1 MAAREDDFL
10 MGDDLDDL
18 FFLLEGGHL
27 DIDDT
32 FNQELDVIVSEVA
45 ADDQQTSFTC
55 EVCNKICKSKRGL
68 TRHTNAK
75 HKADTSAGNSTSSA
89 TENNAGVISKDA
101 MSFQKLS
108 QAKLHE
114 ILKESC
120 GIVVKDMCLPESTR
134 QAFFNCTFTFDEIMA
149 LWEKLRPL
157 IDEHTGDGEKFF
169 TGFYGLLDENLLPS
183 KFHDITLTNI
193 LMMEVGNLVLIH
205 LDSGFKNQSQPE
217 KKVSPVSE
225 NEIKCLQYV
234 SGYIIH
240 KLHNKFRFSKSFS
253 KYYNRQCVA
262 ILKACKVDVDHTQT
276 LVNIRD
282 RGGLWRVNKLMQD
295 LFLTCENI
303 FRSKTS
309 NHSSK
314 IICEEIVKT
323 MFENS
328 TIRSKFKTVCYDVD
342 PKVNSE
348 ISLNLLEQIL
358 TLFVRMRTFS
368 YARDI
373 REKHLASKKKGKKRA
388 LRTDIKITSSTTDT
402 GGH

>member
-27 DIDDT
+27 DKDDI
-32 FNQELDVIVSEVA
+32 FDQELDVMVSEVA
-45 ADDQQTSFTC
+45 AGDQQSSFTC
-55 EVCNKICKSKRGL
+55 EICNKTCKSKRGL

-75 HKADTSAGNSTSSA
+75 HADTATEKSTSSA
-89 TENNAGVISKDA
+89 TESNISKDA
-101 MSFQKLS
+101 LSFKKLS
-108 QAKLHE
+108 QAKLNE
-114 ILKESC
+114 ILKVSC
-120 GIVVKDMCLPESTR
+120 DNVLKDMCLPPESTR

-183 KFHDITLTNI
+183 KFHEITLTNI

-205 LDSGFKNQSQPE
+205 LDSGFKTQSQPE
-217 KKVSPVSE
+217 KEVSLVTE

-262 ILKACKVDVDHTQT
+262 ILKACKVDVDDTQT

-314 IICEEIVKT
+314 IICEEIVKS

-373 REKHLASKKKGKKRA
+373 REKHRASKKKGKKRA
-388 LRTDIKITSSTTDT
+388 MRTDIKITSSTTDT